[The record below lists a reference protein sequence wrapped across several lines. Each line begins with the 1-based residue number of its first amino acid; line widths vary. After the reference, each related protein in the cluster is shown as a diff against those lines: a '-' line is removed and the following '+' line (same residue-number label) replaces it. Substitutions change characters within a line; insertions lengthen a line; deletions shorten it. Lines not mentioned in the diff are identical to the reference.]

1 MLAIRMTAYGGPE
14 VLELA
19 EVEDPVPGPT
29 DLVVRLAAAGVN
41 FVDIYRRTGLYLVDL
56 PAVPGLEGAGTVLSL
71 GHEVTRFRVGDRV
84 AWSGVPGSYA
94 EKVRVPEQQ
103 AVAVPNGVDLDV
115 AAAVMLQG
123 MTAHFLAIDT
133 YPLREGERCLV
144 HAGAGGVGHLLI
156 QIAKLRGAEVFS
168 TAGSAE
174 KATVAKEAGASH
186 VILYREVDFAE
197 AISSIAGPRSIDVVY
212 DGVGKETFQRGLD
225 VLRRRGLMA
234 SFGNASGPV
243 DPIAPLV
250 LSQKGSLYL
259 TRPALGDYIATRAEL
274 ERRAGDL
281 FGWIEAGLLRVRI
294 GARVPLGQA
303 AEAHRLVESRQ
314 TTGKVL
320 LVP

>member
-1 MLAIRMTAYGGPE
+1 
-14 VLELA
+14 
-19 EVEDPVPGPT
+19 
-29 DLVVRLAAAGVN
+29 
-41 FVDIYRRTGLYLVDL
+41 
-56 PAVPGLEGAGTVLSL
+56 
-71 GHEVTRFRVGDRV
+71 
-84 AWSGVPGSYA
+84 
-94 EKVRVPEQQ
+94 
-103 AVAVPNGVDLDV
+103 
-115 AAAVMLQG
+115 
-123 MTAHFLAIDT
+123 
-133 YPLREGERCLV
+133 
-144 HAGAGGVGHLLI
+144 
-156 QIAKLRGAEVFS
+156 
-168 TAGSAE
+168 
-174 KATVAKEAGASH
+174 VAKDAGASH

-243 DPIAPLV
+243 DSIAPLV
-250 LSQKGSLYL
+250 LSTKGSLYL

-294 GARVPLGQA
+294 GARVSLGQA
-303 AEAHRLVESRQ
+303 AEAHRLVEGRQ